1 MIAKLKQAMAEALK
15 SCKTYAKSFEKTLL
29 KSYKIQVIFRF
40 DNAVLS
46 MYNHARSDR
55 LDKF

>member
-1 MIAKLKQAMAEALK
+1 MAEALK
-15 SCKTYAKSFEKTLL
+15 SCKTYAKSFETTLL
-29 KSYKIQVIFRF
+29 KSYKIRVIFRF

-46 MYNHARSDR
+46 MYNHAQSDR